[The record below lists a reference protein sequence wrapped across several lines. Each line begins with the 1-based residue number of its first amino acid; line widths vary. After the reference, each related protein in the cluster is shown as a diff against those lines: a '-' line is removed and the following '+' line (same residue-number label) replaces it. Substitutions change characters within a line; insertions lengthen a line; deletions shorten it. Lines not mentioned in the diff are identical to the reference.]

1 MNRET
6 VDACVFRSRTFR
18 EKNTYLVCSKIANVI
33 CLKKKEKLP
42 GLFKNCECDLFK
54 KKIKTAW
61 FVQKLRM

>member
-54 KKIKTAW
+54 KK
-61 FVQKLRM
+61 